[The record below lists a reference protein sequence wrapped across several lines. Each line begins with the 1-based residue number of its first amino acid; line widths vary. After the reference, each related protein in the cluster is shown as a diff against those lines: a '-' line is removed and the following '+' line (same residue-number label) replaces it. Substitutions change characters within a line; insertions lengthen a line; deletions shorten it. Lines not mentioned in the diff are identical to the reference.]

1 MLSKDVKEIMEK
13 YKEYLQMFE
22 EFDRTGK
29 FPLER
34 VRIDLTLQRRNIDKL
49 KKISKKE
56 NKKMSHLID
65 ELIEKY

>member
-49 KKISKKE
+49 KKIS
-56 NKKMSHLID
+56 NKLHR
-65 ELIEKY
+65 